1 MQSREYTKK
10 KIKNIMSTT
19 SMLTVRKRKVHPK
32 SVKTNPETV
41 PDLVLGRPSLGN
53 HLFSILLQK
62 HTEMFITQNES
73 EKECFLVGYT
83 TVGLNIEGVS
93 SLPSVEIN

>member
-10 KIKNIMSTT
+10 KIKDIMSTT
-19 SMLTVRKRKVHPK
+19 SMLTVRKKKVHPK
-32 SVKTNPETV
+32 SAKTIPESV
-41 PDLVLGRPSLGN
+41 PDRVLGRPSLGN

-62 HTEMFITQNES
+62 DTEMFITQNRS
-73 EKECFLVGYT
+73 EKECFLLGYT

-93 SLPSVEIN
+93 SLPIVEIN

>member
-1 MQSREYTKK
+1 
-10 KIKNIMSTT
+10 MSTT
-19 SMLTVRKRKVHPK
+19 SILTVRKKKVHSK
-32 SVKTNPETV
+32 SAKTNPEIV

-62 HTEMFITQNES
+62 HTEMFIRQNES